1 MDKIVIRGGRR
12 LEGEIDASGAK
23 NSALP
28 LIFACLLTDQ
38 ISHLRG
44 VPDVAD
50 IRTAVRLL
58 ETLGARIERPTA
70 GELKIDCSRID
81 RFDAPYALVR
91 TMRASFL
98 ALGPLAARFG
108 LARVS
113 QPGGCAI
120 GTRPVDVHLT
130 ALAGLGAAIEH
141 KSGYVEARA
150 DKLSGG
156 HIILEVP
163 SVGATENVLMAAT
176 LARGFTRIENAARE
190 PEIVDLARALTTM
203 GAHIEGAG
211 GSVIEVEGVAS
222 LGALDHRV
230 IVDRIEAG
238 TYLVG
243 AAMTRG
249 DVLVRGARA
258 EDLGALLEK
267 LEAAGVRVSASER
280 GVRVRADSRPRA
292 VDITTAPHPGFPT
305 DLQAQFMA
313 LMCFAD
319 GTSNVRET
327 IFENRFM
334 HVPELARM
342 GAEIRLSGRE
352 ATVVGQVALSGAP
365 VMATDLRA
373 SVCLVLAGSAAE
385 HQTEVLRVYHL
396 DRGYERIVEK
406 MRALGADIERVPM
419 ETPT

>member
-12 LEGEIDASGAK
+12 LEGEIEASGAK

-28 LIFACLLTDQ
+28 LIFACLLTDDP
-38 ISHLRG
+38 SHLRG

-58 ETLGARIERPTA
+58 ETLGARVERPA
-70 GELKIDCSRID
+70 PGELRIDCSRIE
-81 RFDAPYALVR
+81 RFDAPYELVR

-98 ALGPLAARFG
+98 ALGPLVARFG

-120 GTRPVDVHLT
+120 GTRPVDVHLA
-130 ALAGLGAAIEH
+130 ALAGVGAEIEH

-150 DKLSGG
+150 DKLRGG
-156 HIILEVP
+156 HVILEVP

-203 GAHIEGAG
+203 GARINGAG
-211 GSVIEVEGVAS
+211 ESIIEVEGADS
-222 LGALDHRV
+222 LGGLDHTV

-258 EDLGALLEK
+258 EDLEALLER
-267 LEAAGVRVSASER
+267 LERSGATVTADDR
-280 GVRVRADSRPRA
+280 GVRVRADARPRA

-342 GAEIRLSGRE
+342 GAEIHLSGRH
-352 ATVVGQVALSGAP
+352 ATIVGQIALAGAP

-373 SVCLVLAGSAAE
+373 SVCLVLAGLAAE

-396 DRGYERIVEK
+396 DRGYERIEEK
-406 MRALGADIERVPM
+406 MRKLGADIERVPM
-419 ETPT
+419 ESPV